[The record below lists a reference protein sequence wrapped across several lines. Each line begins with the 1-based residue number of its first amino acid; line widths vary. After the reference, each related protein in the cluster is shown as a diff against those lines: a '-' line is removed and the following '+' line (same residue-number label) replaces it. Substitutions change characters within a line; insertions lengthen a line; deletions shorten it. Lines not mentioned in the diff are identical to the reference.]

1 MNVKWFLRGLGA
13 GILITAL
20 VLCITYRSTQNNS
33 NVIQQAK
40 ALGMV
45 FPQNETGDISEAEPA
60 KNVKKSYTEKP
71 SVSGAAV
78 KAESNEDKKAKDKLD
93 KSSKD
98 ITKASQYQNGEKT
111 FVVIKSG
118 LLSMSVAKEMEKAG
132 IIDDAEA
139 FDEYIRENG
148 YEKNLQSGKYKIPE
162 GADFETIAKI
172 ISSKQQK

>member
-45 FPQNETGDISEAEPA
+45 FPQNETA
-60 KNVKKSYTEKP
+60 KKSYTEKP
-71 SVSGAAV
+71 AVSGAAV
-78 KAESNEDKKAKDKLD
+78 KAESNEDKKARDKLD

-98 ITKASQYQNGEKT
+98 ITKASQYQGGEKT

-132 IIDDAEA
+132 IINDAEA

-172 ISSKQQK
+172 ISGKQQK